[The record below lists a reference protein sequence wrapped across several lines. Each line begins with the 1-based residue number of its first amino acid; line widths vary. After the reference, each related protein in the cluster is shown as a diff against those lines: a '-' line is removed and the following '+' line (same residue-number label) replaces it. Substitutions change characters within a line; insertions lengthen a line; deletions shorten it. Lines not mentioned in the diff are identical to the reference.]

1 MAETAY
7 PPVSFDTHPD
17 RYVHWQLAC
26 EGPVAT
32 LTMKV
37 QEDRGMWPG
46 YELKLNSYDMSVD
59 IELADAV
66 QRLRFEHPE
75 VRAVVVTGGY
85 DKVFCAGA
93 NIRMLASASHAF
105 KVNFCKF
112 TNETRTGIEDSTA
125 NSGQTWIAAL
135 NGTASGGGYELA
147 EACEEI
153 YLIDDG
159 NSAVSLPEVPL
170 LAVLPGT
177 GGLTRLTD
185 KRKVR
190 RDIADVFC
198 TKAEGFKARDAVKYN
213 FVDGSYSRSKWA
225 EGVKQRAADAV
236 ARAKPRQADAR
247 PILLPA
253 VVPTITDDVWAYEYV
268 TVKLDREGRLAHVTL
283 NAPRTAPG
291 DKHTRDAQT
300 WSLKFWR
307 ELDDALLRLRVNT
320 LDIGL
325 LLLRSVGDG
334 ALVVAHDD
342 DVADGSWYGNEVRQ
356 HQGRVLRR
364 LDNMAKTLFA
374 IIEPGNAFAGS
385 LAEVLF
391 AVDRSYMLADDA
403 GENAIRL
410 TDASLG
416 VFVMHN
422 GLTRLSARFPGDE
435 DARLLAE
442 AAAKRKH
449 SIDAETAS
457 DMGLVTFAPDA
468 IDWDDEVR
476 IAIEERSS
484 LSPDALTGMEQNL
497 RFGGAETMDTK
508 IFGRLTAWQNW
519 IFQRPNAVGER
530 GALKMF
536 GAPERAVFDYKRT

>member
-1 MAETAY
+1 MAETSY
-7 PPVSFDTHPD
+7 PPVSFDTHPT
-17 RYVHWQLAC
+17 RYKHWGLVIDGA
-26 EGPVAT
+26 VAT
-32 LTMKV
+32 LTMSV
-37 QEDRGMWPG
+37 QEDGGMWPG
-46 YELKLNSYDMSVD
+46 YELKLNSYDLSVD

-66 QRLRFEHPE
+66 QRLRFEYPE
-75 VRAVVVTGGY
+75 VRAVVVTGE

-112 TNETRTGIEDSTA
+112 TNETRTYIEDA
-125 NSGQTWIAAL
+125 CARSGQTWIAAL

-147 EACEEI
+147 EACAEI

-170 LAVLPGT
+170 LGVLPGT

-198 TKAEGFKARDAVKYN
+198 TKAEGFKARDAVKHHV
-213 FVDGSYSRSKWA
+213 VDGSYSRSKWA
-225 EGVKQRAADAV
+225 EGIKSRVATVVGAAKARPSD
-236 ARAKPRQADAR
+236 ARAVPLPPVAPAITADTWQYR
-247 PILLPA
+247 
-253 VVPTITDDVWAYEYV
+253 YV
-268 TVKLDREGRLAHVTL
+268 TVRLDHVTRVASL
-283 NAPRTAPG
+283 DLRGPAEPPVAADVAG
-291 DKHTRDAQT
+291 ADA
-300 WSLKFWR
+300 WAFRFFR
-307 ELDDALLRLRVNT
+307 ELDDALLRLRVNE

-325 LLLRSVGDG
+325 LLIRASGDPAQVLAHDGSVEGDG
-334 ALVVAHDD
+334 WFAT
-342 DVADGSWYGNEVRQ
+342 EVRGF
-356 HQGRVLRR
+356 QGRVLRR

-374 IIEPGNAFAGS
+374 IVEPGNCFAGS
-385 LAEVLF
+385 LAEILF
-391 AVDRSYMLADDA
+391 SVDRSYMLADDA
-403 GENAIRL
+403 GANAITL
-410 TDASLG
+410 SSASTG
-416 VFVMHN
+416 TFPMHS
-422 GLTRLSARFPGDE
+422 GLTRLEARFPGDD

-442 AAAKRKH
+442 AAAARR
-449 SIDAETAS
+449 SVIDAGTAD

-476 IAIEERSS
+476 IAVEERCS

-497 RFGGAETMDTK
+497 RFGGPESMDNK

-536 GAPERAVFDYKRT
+536 GAPERAVFDYRRT